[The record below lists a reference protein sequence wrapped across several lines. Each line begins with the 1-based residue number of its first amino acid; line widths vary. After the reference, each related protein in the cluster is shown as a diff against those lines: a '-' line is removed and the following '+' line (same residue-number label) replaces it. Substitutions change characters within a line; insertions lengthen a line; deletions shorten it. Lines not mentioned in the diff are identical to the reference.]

1 MSNHLNYLKVVLLSE
16 LLLEANEDLK
26 NSPQYKLGLKQQ
38 VSRTNMMLDRIVRS
52 EYDKV
57 YGVDPQ
63 MATNVLN
70 KIDSL
75 LNLIKSASIQ
85 DLIVMESVI
94 KRYNSNKEKFRES
107 EVVWFDKVN

>member
-1 MSNHLNYLKVVLLSE
+1 MNNQLNYLKVLLLSE
-16 LLLEANEDLK
+16 LLLEANDSLK
-26 NSPQYKLGLKQQ
+26 NSPQYRLNVKQQ
-38 VSRTNMMLDRIVRS
+38 LSRTNAMLENIVKS

-75 LNLIKSASIQ
+75 LNLIKNASIQ

-94 KRYNSNKEKFRES
+94 KRYNSDKEKFRKS
-107 EVVWFDKVN
+107 ETVWFDKID

>member
-26 NSPQYKLGLKQQ
+26 NSSQYKLGLKQQ

-75 LNLIKSASIQ
+75 LNLIKSASIE
-85 DLIVMESVI
+85 DLIVIESIV
-94 KRYNSNKEKFRES
+94 KRYNTDKEKFRES
-107 EVVWFDKVN
+107 EVVWFDKIN

>member
-16 LLLEANEDLK
+16 LLLEANEDLN

-57 YGVDPQ
+57 YGVDPE

-75 LNLIKSASIQ
+75 LNLIKSASIE
-85 DLIVMESVI
+85 DLIVIESII
-94 KRYNSNKEKFRES
+94 KRYNTDKEKFRES

>member
-1 MSNHLNYLKVVLLSE
+1 MNNHLNYLKVVLLSE

-26 NSPQYKLGLKQQ
+26 DSQQYKLGLKQQ

-75 LNLIKSASIQ
+75 LNSIRDASIQ
-85 DLIVMESVI
+85 DLIIIEGIV
-94 KRYNSNKEKFRES
+94 KRYNEDKEKFRES

>member
-1 MSNHLNYLKVVLLSE
+1 MENQLNYLKVLLLSE
-16 LLLEANEDLK
+16 LLLEANDSLK
-26 NSPQYKLGLKQQ
+26 NSPQYRLNVKQQ
-38 VSRTNMMLDRIVRS
+38 LSRTNVMLENIVKS

-57 YGVDPQ
+57 YGLDPE

-75 LNLIKSASIQ
+75 LNLIKNASIQ

-94 KRYNSNKEKFRES
+94 KRYNSDKEKFRES
-107 EVVWFDKVN
+107 ETVWFDKID